1 MPLLLRSDG
10 AFFCMEPRVESLNRH
25 SQGKALREHLLHH
38 PGVAATPSGR
48 LSDFLSTAPR
58 RWLTVVLFV
67 LLLTGCETV
76 PPIRD
81 TGPHTHLV
89 HVTSNGWH
97 TAIVVPAPAL
107 VATGVIPELEDFSG
121 AAFLEF
127 GWGDR
132 TYYPADRKTLG
143 MTLSAALVSTPA
155 VMHVAG
161 HQAAPKDG
169 TGYEVISVGLTEEGI
184 RRLARTLAAEFERT
198 AGGRAEAISR
208 GLYPHSHFYHAHG
221 DFHLFNTCNT
231 WTARMLSTSGV
242 ALSPSGIV
250 TADKLMTRLRAALA
264 VE

>member
-1 MPLLLRSDG
+1 MALFALLL
-10 AFFCMEPRVESLNRH
+10 
-25 SQGKALREHLLHH
+25 
-38 PGVAATPSGR
+38 SGCK
-48 LSDFLSTAPR
+48 S
-58 RWLTVVLFV
+58 
-67 LLLTGCETV
+67 V

-81 TGPHTHLV
+81 TGPHTRLIHI
-89 HVTSNGWH
+89 TSNGWH

-132 TYYPADRKTLG
+132 TYYPSNKKTLG
-143 MTLSAALVSTPA
+143 MTLNAALVSTPA

-161 HQAAPKDG
+161 YQASPIAD
-169 TGYEVISVGLTEEGI
+169 TGYEVIPVGLTEEGF
-184 RRLARTLAAEFERT
+184 RRLAKTLGAEFERPV
-198 AGGRAEAISR
+198 GGRARAISR
-208 GLYPHSHFYHAHG
+208 GLYPHSFFYRAHG

-231 WTARMLSTSGV
+231 WTARVLSASGV

-250 TADKLMTRLRAALA
+250 TADKLVTRLRAALA

>member
-1 MPLLLRSDG
+1 M
-10 AFFCMEPRVESLNRH
+10 
-25 SQGKALREHLLHH
+25 
-38 PGVAATPSGR
+38 
-48 LSDFLSTAPR
+48 STAFR
-58 RWLTVVLFV
+58 RSLTVVLFA
-67 LLLTGCETV
+67 LLLAACETV

-81 TGPHTHLV
+81 TGPHTRLI

-107 VATGVIPELEDFSG
+107 VATGAIPELEDFSG
-121 AAFLEF
+121 AAFVEF

-155 VMHVAG
+155 VMHVG
-161 HQAAPKDG
+161 GNQAPPKDA
-169 TGYEVISVGLTEEGI
+169 TAYEVISVGLTEEGF
-184 RRLARTLAAEFERT
+184 RRLAEMLGAEFERPV
-198 AGGRAEAISR
+198 GGRAKAISR
-208 GLYPHSHFYHAHG
+208 GLYPHSHFYRAHG

-231 WTARMLSTSGV
+231 WTARMLSASGV

-250 TADKLMTRLRAALA
+250 TADKLMSRLRAALA

>member
-1 MPLLLRSDG
+1 MSTAL
-10 AFFCMEPRVESLNRH
+10 RH
-25 SQGKALREHLLHH
+25 S
-38 PGVAATPSGR
+38 
-48 LSDFLSTAPR
+48 
-58 RWLTVVLFV
+58 LTVVVFV

-81 TGPHTHLV
+81 TGPYTRLI

-107 VATGVIPELEDFSG
+107 VAMGAIPELEDFSG

-132 TYYPADRKTLG
+132 TYYPANEKTLG

-155 VMHVAG
+155 VMHVG
-161 HQAAPKDG
+161 GNQAPPRNDS
-169 TGYEVISVGLTEEGI
+169 GYEVISVGLTEKGF
-184 RRLARTLAAEFERT
+184 RRLAKTLAAEFERPVD
-198 AGGRAEAISR
+198 GRAEAISR
-208 GLYPHSHFYHAHG
+208 GLYPHSYFYRAHG

-231 WTARMLSTSGV
+231 WTARMLSASGI

-250 TADKLMTRLRAALA
+250 TADKLMSRLRAVFA

>member
-1 MPLLLRSDG
+1 MRKHP
-10 AFFCMEPRVESLNRH
+10 
-25 SQGKALREHLLHH
+25 LHH
-38 PGVAATPSGR
+38 AGTAATPGR
-48 LSDFLSTAPR
+48 RRSDFLSTAPR

-67 LLLTGCETV
+67 LLLPGCETV

-81 TGPHTHLV
+81 TGPYTRLI

-107 VATGVIPELEDFSG
+107 VAMGAIPELEDFSG

-132 TYYPADRKTLG
+132 TYYPANEKTLG

-155 VMHVAG
+155 VMHVAR
-161 HQAAPKDG
+161 HQAPPRNDS
-169 TGYEVISVGLTEEGI
+169 GYEVISVGLTEEGF
-184 RRLARTLAAEFERT
+184 RRLAKTLAAEFERPVD
-198 AGGRAEAISR
+198 GRAEAISR
-208 GLYPHSHFYHAHG
+208 GLYPHSYFYRAHG

-231 WTARMLSTSGV
+231 WTARMLSASGV

-250 TADKLMTRLRAALA
+250 TADKLMSRLRTALA
-264 VE
+264 AE